1 MLGLLFLL
9 LPLRRNFEKMWKI
22 FFLCAVFLYAGM
34 LLLSVRVLLKKD
46 GRFRSLHIGQSKAMR
61 DRGIHCVQAQ
71 DFEARIPNPMA
82 VNESARASSDKES
95 E

>member
-1 MLGLLFLL
+1 MWKTFLL
-9 LPLRRNFEKMWKI
+9 CVALL
-22 FFLCAVFLYAGM
+22 AAAM
-34 LLLSVRVLLKKD
+34 LLLSVRVLLKKH

-82 VNESARASSDKES
+82 VEERRQDPAEAN
-95 E
+95 